1 MPKEYVYQYA
11 GSKQS
16 FLTTLDQFHTNHN
29 GFYYLDDYIIEVR
42 NDQIRFGIE
51 RAGHSGGNWLV
62 SQFAEVNGQIEFRGT
77 VEYIGPENNR
87 TQIQKLGDRVEEILL
102 FILLFP
108 IIVIVWGIRMIIWLI
123 RKLRKLP
130 VPKTIEDKLSDLME
144 HRLNCQR
151 VIDANKS

>member
-87 TQIQKLGDRVEEILL
+87 TQRQKLGDRVEEILL
-102 FILLFP
+102 FILLF
-108 IIVIVWGIRMIIWLI
+108 
-123 RKLRKLP
+123 
-130 VPKTIEDKLSDLME
+130 
-144 HRLNCQR
+144 Q
-151 VIDANKS
+151 